1 MEQDH
6 KEGLKSMTKK
16 QLLDV
21 VRLYNA
27 EKRIPITF
35 RMKMEDILK
44 YLLTD
49 KSIDHTLLKKAY
61 QQIAKVSNKLVK
73 VKGTDKMVPAIVNK
87 AQPKKSVRTTVKP
100 DVSVKGQ
107 GRGRPAGSKNRFRPE
122 FSNQQTNLKVSL

>member
-1 MEQDH
+1 MDDH
-6 KEGLKSMTKK
+6 REGLKQLTKK

-35 RMKMEDILK
+35 RMPMEKILE

-61 QQIAKVSNKLVK
+61 QQIAKVSAKKIK
-73 VKGTDKMVPAIVNK
+73 VKGTDKMVPAVIK
-87 AQPKKSVRTTVKP
+87 KMQPKKSAGAV
-100 DVSVKGQ
+100 VSSNEPVKGR
-107 GRGRPAGSKNRFRPE
+107 GRGRPPGSKNRFRPE
-122 FSNQQTNLKVSL
+122 FSNQATNLKVFQ